1 MGREDQGM
9 HVTLV
14 YVHVKPERVE
24 EFIEA
29 MRANYEASVQEPG
42 NHRFDV
48 LRDPANP
55 AHFCIY
61 EAYATEADAK
71 AHKLTAHYIT
81 WRDRVADMMA
91 EPRTGVTWSGLFPAG

>member
-1 MGREDQGM
+1 M

-14 YVHVKPERVE
+14 YVHVKPERVDD
-24 EFIEA
+24 FIVA
-29 MRANYEASVQEPG
+29 MRANHEASIQEPG
-42 NHRFDV
+42 NRRFDV
-48 LRDPANP
+48 LRDPADP

-61 EAYATEADAK
+61 EAYGTEADAK

-81 WRDRVADMMA
+81 WRDRVAEMMA

>member
-1 MGREDQGM
+1 M

-14 YVHVKPERVE
+14 YVHVKPERVDD
-24 EFIEA
+24 FIAA
-29 MRANYEASVQEPG
+29 MRANHEASVQEHG
-42 NHRFDV
+42 NRRFDV
-48 LRDPANP
+48 LRDPADP
-55 AHFCIY
+55 ARFCIY

-81 WRDRVADMMA
+81 WRDQVADMMA